1 MKIGGLQKTSLLDY
15 PGEISAIIWTI
26 GCNLRCPFCYNVDV
40 VKQTVTPLSE
50 NDVLSY
56 LEKRRN
62 VIDALVISGG
72 EPLLQEDIVSFCEK
86 VKGLGYLIKI
96 DTNGTFPEKLKEL
109 VDKDLVDYI
118 AMDVKAPK
126 NKYNMLAGTK
136 VDIKKIQKSIDIIR
150 NSGVDYEFKT
160 TFVPGLLVKEDI
172 VQIGMWLDG
181 SEKFFLQQFKNNTAT
196 ISSDLEN
203 VTSYSKDDLLDA
215 LEEVK
220 HFFKQCSVRGI

>member
-50 NDVLSY
+50 NEVLSY

-62 VIDALVISGG
+62 VIAALVISGG
-72 EPLLQEDIVSFCEK
+72 EPLIQEDIVSFCEK

-109 VDKDLVDYI
+109 LDKKLVDYI

-126 NKYNMLAGTK
+126 NKYDILAGTK

-150 NSGVDYEFKT
+150 NSSVDYEFKT

-172 VQIGMWLDG
+172 GKIGMWLDG

-203 VTSYSKDDLLDA
+203 VTSYSRDDLLDA

-220 HFFKQCSVRGI
+220 PFFKQCSVRGI